1 MPEQYPWT
9 LRLEHEGG
17 ASIRVERAGR
27 WLRFDPIAPDTAWQA
42 LGDMP
47 YATPIGADEIVVLTA
62 PEHERLVA
70 TAHAVR
76 DGLNPTVVAAP
87 EILTWLAQFGAL
99 RPLSTPTE
107 VDGVA
112 LDRLDFEPIPYA
124 EGAEIAWKA
133 WSALSRPGP
142 SLSRLKNRLR
152 LPRCQPSAFSLGVG
166 GRRFVHLNMALHNH
180 TPEAW
185 MAEAVARVGGAD
197 WMLLGVDHGHE
208 EGFME
213 RVARLGARQVL
224 VTDLVSDVRR
234 EMGLPTTLLTLLVD
248 RLREQGIDAYVFAS
262 RSAFRFE

>member
-1 MPEQYPWT
+1 MPEQYPWA

-27 WLRFDPIAPDTAWQA
+27 WLRFDPIAPDRAWEA

-47 YATPIGADEIVVLTA
+47 YATALGADDIVVLTF

-76 DGLNPTVVAAP
+76 DGLKPTVVASP
-87 EILTWLAQFGAL
+87 EILAWLAEFGAL
-99 RPLSTPTE
+99 EPVTAPTTL
-107 VDGVA
+107 DGIDIE
-112 LDRLDFEPIPYA
+112 LMSFEPIPYA

-142 SLSRLKNRLR
+142 SLTRLKNRLR
-152 LPRCQPSAFSLGVG
+152 LPRCQPSAVSLTVG
-166 GRRFVHLNMALHNH
+166 GRRLVHLNMALHNN
-180 TPEAW
+180 TPPAW
-185 MAEAVARVGGAD
+185 MAEAVARFGGAD
-197 WMLLGVDHGHE
+197 WLLLGVDYGHE

-248 RLREQGIDAYVFAS
+248 RLREQGLDAYVFAS
-262 RSAFRFE
+262 RSSFRFE